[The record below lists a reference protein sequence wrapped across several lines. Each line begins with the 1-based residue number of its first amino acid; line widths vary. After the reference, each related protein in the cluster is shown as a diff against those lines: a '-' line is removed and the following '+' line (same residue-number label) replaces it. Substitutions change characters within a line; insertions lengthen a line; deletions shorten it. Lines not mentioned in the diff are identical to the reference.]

1 MPAAS
6 IAFSENREKPENRGK
21 RSNCFI
27 ADILESMQKEL
38 ISACASDISPYIR

>member
-27 ADILESMQKEL
+27 ADILESHKKNSRL
-38 ISACASDISPYIR
+38 SSDMSPYA